1 MVKNLLL
8 TISLTLLFNLTW
20 SQKVEITRP
29 DGKRLS
35 AEDIDRTVQQLIDT
49 AEVTGLCI
57 GIIQNNQP
65 AYVKTYGYKN
75 KTLNKF
81 NSINTSFYA
90 ASFAKS
96 LFAYMVMQLVDQRII
111 DLDKPLFHYLPKP
124 LPEYE
129 NYKDLASDDRW
140 KLITARHCLSH
151 TTGFPNWRFLNPRDN
166 QKLEIFFTPG
176 SRYAYSG
183 EGIYLLQMVIEVIT
197 GKDLES
203 LAQSQVFTPFGM
215 TMTSFVW
222 QPAFASDYANGHNF
236 EEDTFAVRK
245 RNQSSAAGSMQTTI
259 NDFTNFMSAVLQRK
273 GISETSWK
281 EMFSPQI
288 GIYTKRQFPSLN
300 NDTTSQNKAINLSYG
315 LGWGLF
321 NTNYGR
327 AFFKEGHS
335 DDGWEH
341 YLIAIPDK
349 KTSLIIMSNSLNGES
364 IYYELVEKLTGITIP
379 WEWEG
384 YTPYRGFV
392 KLPTGLLEQYA
403 GDYTG
408 KIKVRLFVENGRLKA
423 ESPSEGLPK
432 TGLYATDE
440 TKFFMKLIPVDV
452 EFVKNKDGK
461 VEKMKVNDEG
471 EHYELKKVVA
481 AATAEVK
488 LSPSLIS
495 AYKGKYQLKGESR
508 TLTVELK
515 NNELLL
521 NLPGQGKV
529 QLAFY
534 SNTQFKVKSAVVDI
548 KGEFISENG
557 KVTKMIIEQQGRF
570 EWTKQ

>member
-111 DLDKPLFHYLPKP
+111 DLDKPLFHYLAKP

-236 EEDTFAVRK
+236 EEDTFAVR
-245 RNQSSAAGSMQTTI
+245 RRGQASAAGSMQTTI